1 MKYLCSA
8 LLSILMLA
16 PIPLLA
22 RDTNSRSVNIP
33 DKVVVAGHQLD
44 PGHYKVEWQQE
55 GPRVQVNFVQ
65 DGKTIASAPATLKT
79 NDAQVT
85 QDDIVTRQTASQ
97 KARLMEIDFGHQK
110 EALLFARQ
118 NRS

>member
-8 LLSILMLA
+8 LLSVLLLA

-22 RDTNSRSVNIP
+22 RDANSRSVNLS

-44 PGHYKVEWQQE
+44 PGHYKIEWQQS
-55 GPRVQVNFVQ
+55 GPRVEVNFIQ
-65 DGKTIASAPATLKT
+65 AGKTVASVPATLKT

-85 QDDIVTRQTASQ
+85 QDDIVTRQTASNQ
-97 KARLMEIDFGHQK
+97 ERLTEIDFGHQK
-110 EALLFARQ
+110 EALMFARQ
-118 NRS
+118 GRS